1 MLCCFFFFL
10 LFSGSALMLLLL
22 LLMPMLFYLLFAQL
36 AVLQVMQARVRLMW
50 KICISH
56 IVDTVD
62 TDPKGAWQL
71 GRWQDGRR

>member
-1 MLCCFFFFL
+1 MF
-10 LFSGSALMLLLL
+10 
-22 LLMPMLFYLLFAQL
+22 MLFYLLFAQL

-62 TDPKGAWQL
+62 TDPKGACQL
-71 GRWQDGRR
+71 EGRGSCGVGGGL